1 MKVFFFKNVDFLI
14 FVLFRQHYVLPLWL
28 TNKFKMRAK
37 EYLFV
42 NESKLAYAKEI
53 GNLLEKLSL
62 LRLDKEATEVFYNQV
77 LSSDVH
83 IKNYNYQKK
92 MHDSKNAMQQDTPVK
107 ENFEGELSIENSS
120 GIRKEM
126 LKVIQQDESY
136 GYLYYLLGT
145 EYNSSSYDMPID
157 CIPDVERIKAALA
170 TNRDDY
176 PKSSLDDYL
185 EDSFNYDQYDKMIAR
200 FDLDSKQIL
209 EAFNKIYQLFDELRC
224 YKMKISGIQQVL
236 NEYTFKDEVE
246 KFVVFSVV
254 QNMIIAFCSQDKSML
269 RCHREIER
277 VVLPLRKKYNSSSSS
292 KDTIASKVFLN
303 GQRGKKLDIIRVF
316 NALYELDFFKN
327 ESQNKISKKEV
338 FETLGRFLNIDLS
351 NFHNDLSRSLT
362 DSTALEKHLKIFED
376 MENKMENIFNSK

>member
-1 MKVFFFKNVDFLI
+1 
-14 FVLFRQHYVLPLWL
+14 
-28 TNKFKMRAK
+28 MRAK
-37 EYLFV
+37 EYLYLHKSQMTYA
-42 NESKLAYAKEI
+42 NEIKK
-53 GNLLEKLSL
+53 LLERLSV

-107 ENFEGELSIENSS
+107 ENYDGELSIENSS
-120 GIRKEM
+120 EIRKEM

-157 CIPDVERIKAALA
+157 CIPNIERIKTALA
-170 TNRDDY
+170 TNRDNY
-176 PKSSLDDYL
+176 PKSSLDEYL
-185 EDSFNYDQYDKMIAR
+185 EDSFNYDQYDKMIAH

-209 EAFNKIYQLFDELRC
+209 AVFNKIYQLFDELRC
-224 YKMKISGIQQVL
+224 CKMKISGIQQIL
-236 NEYTFKDEVE
+236 NFCPFKDNLE
-246 KFVVFSVV
+246 KFIVLSVV
-254 QNMIIAFCSQDKSML
+254 QNMIVTFCSQDKSML
-269 RCHREIER
+269 RCHRELER
-277 VVLPLRKKYNSSSSS
+277 VVLPLRKEYFDNSS
-292 KDTIASKVFLN
+292 KENGIGSKVYLN
-303 GQRGKKLDIIRVF
+303 NQKGKKLDMIRVF

-351 NFHNDLSRSLT
+351 KFQNDLSRSLT

-376 MENKMENIFNSK
+376 MENKMENIFNSR